1 MRASRLLTILL
12 MLQTRGRLTAQEIAD
27 EMEVSV
33 RTVYR
38 DIDALNAAGVPIYA
52 DRGPIGG
59 YHLLDGYR
67 TRLTG
72 LTPDEAESL
81 FLAGIPNAAIDL
93 GFGDEL
99 LSAQLKLLAS
109 FPQETQTR
117 ATRIRERFHLDAPGW
132 FRQADDLPFLGIIA
146 DAVWN
151 QTALITRYRSWK
163 GEVNRTLNP
172 LGLIL
177 KAGTWYLAASVDD
190 QPRAYRVSRFLEVEA
205 TDQTFTRPAGFDLAS
220 FWQEWSTRFED
231 EIYRQHATVRI
242 TPEGLRMAEI
252 LLGPIVARA
261 MTASVTESA
270 PEPTADGWIHLTIP
284 IESIQ
289 HGLVALLQLGPRIE
303 VLDPPELREQIIAT
317 ARDLLTLYTQ

>member
-12 MLQTRGRLTAQEIAD
+12 MLQTRGRLTAQEIAN

-59 YHLLDGYR
+59 YQLLDGYR

-81 FLAGIPNAAIDL
+81 FLAGIPNAAADL
-93 GFGDEL
+93 GFGEDL

-117 ATRIRERFHLDAPGW
+117 AARIRERFHLDAPGW
-132 FRQADDLPFLGIIA
+132 FREADDLPFLGSIA

-163 GEVNRTLNP
+163 GEVNRTLNS

-177 KAGTWYLAASVDD
+177 KAGTWYLAAMVDD
-190 QPRAYRVSRFLEVEA
+190 EPRAYRVSRFLSVEA
-205 TDQTFTRPAGFDLAS
+205 TDQAFTRPADFDLAT
-220 FWQEWSTRFED
+220 FWQEWSNRFEND
-231 EIYRQHATVRI
+231 IYRQHATVRI
-242 TPEGLRMAEI
+242 APDGLRIAQI

-261 MTASVTESA
+261 MTGSAS
-270 PEPTADGWIHLTIP
+270 EPDPDGWVRLTVP

-303 VLDPPELREQIIAT
+303 VLDPPELRAQIIAT
-317 ARDLLTLYTQ
+317 ARDLLVLYNG